1 MNILNKLTN
10 KHLIM
15 NKKRTIV
22 TIVGI
27 ILSTALMVGMGLLLS
42 TFRDSMIQEVVLSTG
57 DYNARINN
65 VSNNNL
71 SIINNNSNVDYY
83 ITRDYLGYDFIPN
96 DETKS
101 YFKVF
106 SVDETYMA
114 HLKLLEGRL
123 PKNDKEIVIPE
134 YLKEN
139 YPDLLK
145 VGNTIN
151 LSIGDRYYNNEI
163 LTPRDDYTE
172 GEYINNP
179 KSYTF
184 TIVGVIERDYY
195 EDSEIGCF
203 VYTTGLS
210 SDNMDVFIT
219 YKNVNKTYDNTKNIA
234 KSLGI
239 VPDSQEYY
247 SRIRYNSALLTL
259 YGASSYS
266 NLVNSMAGML
276 AIMLSLVS
284 IACVIVIY
292 NSFAI
297 SVMERKK
304 QFGLFS
310 SIGATKNQIKR
321 TVLYEAMIVSLI
333 GIPLGILSAYLGIYI
348 VILIMNNLLKGMF
361 SVGFHLS
368 TYPLFII
375 IPIIFMI
382 ITIFISASI
391 PAKRASKI
399 SPIEAIRL
407 NDDIKIKGKKVK
419 SPKFIRKLFGVEGD
433 IAYKNMRRNKKKYR
447 ITVVSL
453 FISIVLFIS
462 FSGYMAYFLASASS
476 YLAIP
481 DVDVM
486 IRYDK
491 KFSDPETI
499 KSIKANS
506 SIEEYVEYDNI
517 YAYTDTDMFDVYTK
531 KYQKFLVDND
541 FYTGHD
547 SEYIRGITFVIMSNE
562 SYHKYL
568 NRIGKKE
575 ELPILYN
582 NFNSIVYSSG
592 SRKSYHMDKYNGTLQ
607 KINIL
612 LSSNDVNNDDSSYNE
627 KFSNSSS
634 AYKRLFQIDNYYI
647 SNDEFVGLG
656 IFDSDIVDVII
667 ISENMA
673 REYKLITD
681 NPDASYSYTN
691 ILIKAPA
698 YKELDKMLE
707 EYEDAGKL
715 DFIYY
720 TNIKEDL
727 KMENNMIL
735 AVKILVYGFITLVTL
750 IGVTSVFN
758 TINTSIALRRKEFAV
773 LRSVGLTPKGF
784 NKMLCFESLFFGLK
798 SLFYAIPV
806 SCGVIFLIY
815 LSMRNTVDLGT
826 ILIPWKSIFLAIIL
840 DFLVIAISMSY
851 ATKKVKK
858 DNILD
863 AIREENI

>member
-42 TFRDSMIQEVVLSTG
+42 TFRDSMIQEIVLSSG

-83 ITRDYLGYDFIPN
+83 IARDYLGYDLIPN

-145 VGNTIN
+145 VGNTLN
-151 LSIGDRYYNNEI
+151 LSVGDRYYNNEF

-247 SRIRYNSALLTL
+247 SRIGYNSALLTL

-348 VILIMNNLLKGMF
+348 VVLIMNNLLKGMF

-462 FSGYMAYFLASASS
+462 FSGYMTYFLAGASS

-481 DVDVM
+481 DVDVI

-517 YAYTDTDMFDVYTK
+517 YAYTDTDMFDGYTK

-541 FYTGHD
+541 FYTSHD
-547 SEYIRGITFVIMSNE
+547 SEYIRSINFVIMSND

-612 LSSNDVNNDDSSYNE
+612 LSSNDANNEDSSYNE
-627 KFSNSSS
+627 KFSNSGA

-656 IFDSDIVDVII
+656 FFDSDIVDVII
-667 ISENMA
+667 ISEDMA

-681 NPDASYSYTN
+681 DPNASYSYTN

-707 EYEDAGKL
+707 EYEDSGKL
-715 DFIYY
+715 NFIYY

-727 KMENNMIL
+727 KMENN
-735 AVKILVYGFITLVTL
+735 
-750 IGVTSVFN
+750 FN
-758 TINTSIALRRKEFAV
+758 
-773 LRSVGLTPKGF
+773 
-784 NKMLCFESLFFGLK
+784 
-798 SLFYAIPV
+798 Y
-806 SCGVIFLIY
+806 
-815 LSMRNTVDLGT
+815 
-826 ILIPWKSIFLAIIL
+826 
-840 DFLVIAISMSY
+840 
-851 ATKKVKK
+851 
-858 DNILD
+858 
-863 AIREENI
+863 